1 MRGKKDF
8 LYMTDWGLEKDFLHS
23 SRKNMWNNDYFEFLV
38 KCVWK
43 IDKPVRIIDFG
54 CGYGFLAQML
64 LPLIPSGSSYKGID
78 ISEELINDANIQFAN
93 CQEVSFEL
101 ADLNEYVPTEEYDI
115 AICQSVLRHLSN
127 PENILKKMVDSVK
140 ENGLVICIEPS
151 RRLENAGIYVDSN
164 AFDPFEHDDFLR
176 QKWISE
182 IKSSGR
188 DYQIGVKIPDLMS
201 KLGLKD
207 VGVRINDYVDYIG
220 AINDKEESAPK
231 EVTRFLKDHN
241 VDDKYPEAD
250 GFLAAR
256 CHVISYGYK

>member
-1 MRGKKDF
+1 
-8 LYMTDWGLEKDFLHS
+8 MTDWGLEKDFLHS

-43 IDKPVRIIDFG
+43 INKPVRIIDFG

-78 ISEELINDANIQFAN
+78 ISKELIKDANLQFAN
-93 CQEVSFEL
+93 CQEVSFEV
-101 ADLNEYVPTEEYDI
+101 ADLNEYEPSADYDV

-127 PENILKKMVDSVK
+127 PEDILKKMVNSVN

-151 RRLENAGIYVDSN
+151 RRLENAGIYVDSYS
-164 AFDPFEHDDFLR
+164 FDPFEHDDDLR
-176 QKWISE
+176 QKWTSE
-182 IKSSGR
+182 KESGGR

-207 VGVRINDYVDYIG
+207 VGVRINDYVDYIRT
-220 AINDKEESAPK
+220 INGNEESSGI

-241 VDDKYPEAD
+241 VDGKYFESE

>member
-1 MRGKKDF
+1 
-8 LYMTDWGLEKDFLHS
+8 MTDWGLEKDFLHS

-64 LPLIPSGSSYKGID
+64 LPLIPGGSIYKGID
-78 ISEELINDANIQFAN
+78 ISEELIKDANILFAN

-140 ENGLVICIEPS
+140 ENGMIYTLLYNKNCLIEIF
-151 RRLENAGIYVDSN
+151 GG
-164 AFDPFEHDDFLR
+164 
-176 QKWISE
+176 E
-182 IKSSGR
+182 I
-188 DYQIGVKIPDLMS
+188 
-201 KLGLKD
+201 
-207 VGVRINDYVDYIG
+207 
-220 AINDKEESAPK
+220 
-231 EVTRFLKDHN
+231 
-241 VDDKYPEAD
+241 
-250 GFLAAR
+250 
-256 CHVISYGYK
+256 

>member
-1 MRGKKDF
+1 
-8 LYMTDWGLEKDFLHS
+8 
-23 SRKNMWNNDYFEFLV
+23 
-38 KCVWK
+38 
-43 IDKPVRIIDFG
+43 
-54 CGYGFLAQML
+54 
-64 LPLIPSGSSYKGID
+64 
-78 ISEELINDANIQFAN
+78 
-93 CQEVSFEL
+93 
-101 ADLNEYVPTEEYDI
+101 
-115 AICQSVLRHLSN
+115 
-127 PENILKKMVDSVK
+127 MVDSVK

-176 QKWISE
+176 QKWTSE
-182 IKSSGR
+182 NKSGGR
-188 DYQIGVKIPDLMS
+188 DYQIGVKIPNHMS

-220 AINDKEESAPK
+220 TINDKEESAPK

-241 VDDKYPEAD
+241 IDDKYPGAD